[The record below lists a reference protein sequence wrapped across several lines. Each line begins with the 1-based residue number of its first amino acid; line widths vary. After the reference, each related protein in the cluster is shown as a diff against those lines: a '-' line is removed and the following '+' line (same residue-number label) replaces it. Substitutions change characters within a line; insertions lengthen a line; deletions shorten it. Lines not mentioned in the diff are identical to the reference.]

1 MAKSYAINVQ
11 FVVLERIVSSVALFV
26 LIPVIIGSVGEEQY
40 GYWTLLISITSYYPL
55 VPFGLTFSFE
65 RFIASMN
72 ASGDTR
78 GIRSVICSSFYT
90 LAGFSVLI
98 VATVM
103 FFERDSVAFFTDSSL
118 PAQYPNL
125 FLHLSVVMC
134 LQLVSQIFLSVPRG
148 LQRFDVISMC
158 LIGARLAYVVVV
170 AWGLAAGHGLYAL
183 LWASL
188 AFHGLSGVCGL
199 VITRAY
205 VGTFSLAPALFSV
218 RTLRILYGFG
228 LKVQVSTVALWVAQN
243 FDKLLISKFLGLT
256 YVTYYAIGTRLVY
269 LLRELPMLSFAVLIP
284 KASEMSA
291 RNEMEGLKRLYVT
304 GTWAVIA
311 FCAACVG
318 ALAVPAYSVLAL
330 WLRTAP
336 HPLSVYTFNVVLVG
350 ALCHVTSGFACSILR
365 GMGRLKYEIAGNSVM
380 AAANVVFSTLL
391 MFAFGFKGVVL
402 GTLIAFLISPLV
414 LLPAANRLYRLDN
427 SSPLRT

>member
-1 MAKSYAINVQ
+1 
-11 FVVLERIVSSVALFV
+11 
-26 LIPVIIGSVGEEQY
+26 
-40 GYWTLLISITSYYPL
+40 
-55 VPFGLTFSFE
+55 
-65 RFIASMN
+65 
-72 ASGDTR
+72 
-78 GIRSVICSSFYT
+78 
-90 LAGFSVLI
+90 
-98 VATVM
+98 
-103 FFERDSVAFFTDSSL
+103 
-118 PAQYPNL
+118 
-125 FLHLSVVMC
+125 
-134 LQLVSQIFLSVPRG
+134 
-148 LQRFDVISMC
+148 
-158 LIGARLAYVVVV
+158 
-170 AWGLAAGHGLYAL
+170 LAAGHGLYAL

-414 LLPAANRLYRLDN
+414 LLPAANRVFGIRVRAFLSETLLTPCIVAAVSVGLYAPLYARLCHAFPDGD
-427 SSPLRT
+427 LRNGIGVAGAALVAAILLCAAIFLKHRPQLAALVRLMGAGGTEKTARGLKR